1 MKEQKLKQ
9 EVCSIQQEAPSARQ
23 ALLDNFT
30 NLLKVAEYCHTNY
43 LQSGVSSKKALEETK
58 SFTSQSLASV
68 VYQISTLANSLLGL
82 LDAQTNLIGHME
94 SSINLIGQT
103 VEMHREKVA
112 RREIGISTVMKRV
125 PRGAEMTPA
134 DPAVHRP
141 TEYHRRPID
150 YSVLDSVGHQY
161 TIPGKQHSG
170 MIRKA
175 GSSIRSFK
183 APGPVICP
191 LPPSLG
197 FGKPE
202 EPPTESDVM
211 MSKAPPTN
219 NNVTG
224 IPVSLRTPWSNY
236 PVELVAQPTS
246 KEFLSNHSLRPLS
259 TPPSLEPVEEV
270 TVLLPTPATP
280 KLDVISNSAIEEP
293 SPPFLPHP
301 DLIQDGEVSSTTR
314 RNRIRRLPPISRS
327 LSLRGRAR
335 PHDTHL
341 LPSVQSL
348 MIPPPPPYAPP
359 PAPLPLSSAPLPI
372 SSALLPL
379 SARLRLNARLQHL
392 DLELPVPPPPP
403 LLDDSMQLK

>member
-1 MKEQKLKQ
+1 MKKEETSITFPLIPLFCGSRVRCPVMKEQKLKQ

-58 SFTSQSLASV
+58 SFASQSLASV
-68 VYQISTLANSLLGL
+68 VYQISTLANSLLAL

-183 APGPVICP
+183 APGQVICP

-197 FGKPE
+197 FFHNSE
-202 EPPTESDVM
+202 ESHAST
-211 MSKAPPTN
+211 AP
-219 NNVTG
+219 
-224 IPVSLRTPWSNY
+224 
-236 PVELVAQPTS
+236 
-246 KEFLSNHSLRPLS
+246 H
-259 TPPSLEPVEEV
+259 
-270 TVLLPTPATP
+270 
-280 KLDVISNSAIEEP
+280 
-293 SPPFLPHP
+293 
-301 DLIQDGEVSSTTR
+301 
-314 RNRIRRLPPISRS
+314 
-327 LSLRGRAR
+327 
-335 PHDTHL
+335 
-341 LPSVQSL
+341 
-348 MIPPPPPYAPP
+348 
-359 PAPLPLSSAPLPI
+359 LPLSLSEGEGSPPRHTLTTFRPIIPGASSPAPSSPVGRQLAVKVI
-372 SSALLPL
+372 SLLPL
-379 SARLRLNARLQHL
+379 TSILLQDYGCL
-392 DLELPVPPPPP
+392 FRII
-403 LLDDSMQLK
+403 